1 MKSEKTILKIGV
13 LTAFSASLCCITPL
27 LALIAGAGSLATTFT
42 WLDPLR
48 PFLVFFTLGVLGFA
62 WFQKLK
68 PKKQLECECEEEGSL
83 NFLQDKKSL
92 TLITIL
98 ACFLLAFPLF
108 ADRFYLEN
116 NQENQLFTN
125 QENLQMVEFS
135 VDGMTCSGCEQHV
148 DLKVKQLPGI
158 IQINTSYSQSNT
170 VILFDPN
177 QTEVS
182 EIERAIMSTG
192 YKASLKSTKP

>member
-1 MKSEKTILKIGV
+1 MKSEKTILKVSI

-27 LALIAGAGSLATTFT
+27 LALIAGTGSFASSFS

-48 PFLVFFTLGVLGFA
+48 PFFVFITLGVLGFA

-68 PKKQLECECEEEGSL
+68 PNQPIDCDCEEEGPID
-83 NFLQDKKSL
+83 FLQGKKFLSL
-92 TLITIL
+92 VTII

-108 ADRFYLEN
+108 ADRFYPEN
-116 NQENQLFTN
+116 NQSNQLFTD
-125 QENLQMVEFS
+125 QKNLQMIEFS

-148 DLKVKQLPGI
+148 DVKVKQLPGI

-170 VILFDPN
+170 VIQFDPN

-182 EIERAIMSTG
+182 EIEKAILSTG